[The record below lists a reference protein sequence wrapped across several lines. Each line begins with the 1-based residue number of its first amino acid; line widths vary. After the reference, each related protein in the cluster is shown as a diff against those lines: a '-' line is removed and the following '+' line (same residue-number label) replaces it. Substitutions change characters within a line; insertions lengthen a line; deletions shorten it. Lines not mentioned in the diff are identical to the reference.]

1 MTIFPKCRGKKNTK
15 PSLQRQHEVFF
26 MIRIIIAGSRDFND
40 YALLEKALREYI
52 TSRKINPDEI
62 EIVSGHARGADSLG
76 ELFAKNN
83 KLQLAKFPAQWD
95 KYGKS
100 AGYIR
105 NREMADYALQETG
118 VLFAFWDG
126 QSRGTNHMINFSR
139 EKGLEVNVVQF

>member
-1 MTIFPKCRGKKNTK
+1 
-15 PSLQRQHEVFF
+15 
-26 MIRIIIAGSRDFND
+26 MIRIIIAGSRNFND

-52 TSRKINPDEI
+52 ASRKINPDEI

-139 EKGLEVNVVQF
+139 EKGLEVHVVPF

>member
-1 MTIFPKCRGKKNTK
+1 
-15 PSLQRQHEVFF
+15 
-26 MIRIIIAGSRDFND
+26 MIRIIIAGSRNFND
-40 YALLEKALREYI
+40 YALLEKALNKYI
-52 TSRKINPDEI
+52 EDTKINPDEI

-83 KLQLAKFPAQWD
+83 KLQLTKFPAQWD

-100 AGYIR
+100 AGFLR
-105 NREMADYALQETG
+105 NREMANYALQETG

-139 EKGLEVNVVQF
+139 EKGLEVHVVQF

>member
-1 MTIFPKCRGKKNTK
+1 
-15 PSLQRQHEVFF
+15 
-26 MIRIIIAGSRDFND
+26 MIRIIIAGSRNFND
-40 YALLEKALREYI
+40 YVLLEKALNKYI
-52 TSRKINPDEI
+52 EDKKINPDEI

-100 AGYIR
+100 AGFLR
-105 NREMADYALQETG
+105 NREMANYALQETG

-139 EKGLEVNVVQF
+139 EKGLEVHVVQF

>member
-1 MTIFPKCRGKKNTK
+1 
-15 PSLQRQHEVFF
+15 

-139 EKGLEVNVVQF
+139 EKGLEVHVVQF

>member
-1 MTIFPKCRGKKNTK
+1 
-15 PSLQRQHEVFF
+15 

-40 YALLEKALREYI
+40 YTLLEKALNKYI
-52 TSRKINPDEI
+52 EDTKINPDEI
-62 EIVSGHARGADSLG
+62 EIISGHARGADSLG

-95 KYGKS
+95 KYGKT
-100 AGYIR
+100 AGFLR
-105 NREMADYALQETG
+105 NREMANYALQETG

-139 EKGLEVNVVQF
+139 EKGLEVHVVQF